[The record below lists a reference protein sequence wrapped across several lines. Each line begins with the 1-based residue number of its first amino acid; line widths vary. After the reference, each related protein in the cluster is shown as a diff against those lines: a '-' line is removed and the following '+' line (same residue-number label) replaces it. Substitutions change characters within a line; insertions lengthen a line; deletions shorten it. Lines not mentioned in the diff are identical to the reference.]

1 MSISLPLKQLSDTL
15 EGSLLF
21 DDLHKTL
28 YATDASAYRIVPLAV
43 ALPKSEADIVKL
55 IHFANQHKISLI
67 PRTAGTSL
75 AGQTVGSGI
84 VVDVSNILLRS

>member
-43 ALPKSEADIVKL
+43 ALPKSEL
-55 IHFANQHKISLI
+55 IL
-67 PRTAGTSL
+67 
-75 AGQTVGSGI
+75 
-84 VVDVSNILLRS
+84 

>member
-1 MSISLPLKQLSDTL
+1 MQRM
-15 EGSLLF
+15 LL
-21 DDLHKTL
+21 
-28 YATDASAYRIVPLAV
+28 IVFTFSCGFQ
-43 ALPKSEADIVKL
+43 SEADIVKL

-84 VVDVSNILLRS
+84 VVDVSIF